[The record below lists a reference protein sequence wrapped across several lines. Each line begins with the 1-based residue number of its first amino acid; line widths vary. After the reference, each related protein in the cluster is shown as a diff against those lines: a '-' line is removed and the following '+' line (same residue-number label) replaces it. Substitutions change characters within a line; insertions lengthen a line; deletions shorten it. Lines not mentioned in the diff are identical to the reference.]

1 MIKEHLNAH
10 SLLCRP
16 WRMRVLA
23 CLFGVLQPAEVRKC
37 EAVPT
42 QNCAD
47 AAVRADL
54 STDAAFR
61 RFAARQRMYAAP
73 IVS

>member
-1 MIKEHLNAH
+1 MIKEHPNAH

-16 WRMRVLA
+16 WRTRVLA
-23 CLFGVLQPAEVRKC
+23 CLIGVLQPAEVRKC
-37 EAVPT
+37 GAVPT
-42 QNCAD
+42 QKCAD
-47 AAVRADL
+47 AAVRVAL

-61 RFAARQRMYAAP
+61 RFAARQRLYAAP